1 MLRLEASGVVLSALE
16 RSFSAPAGQGMFDET
31 ASDRVRAAGKPQ
43 RIQHRI
49 KLGAAVGGARML
61 GEADGQSG
69 QGLVQVPGEGAHAV
83 HLAAGLQHL
92 CPRAV
97 GGNVRGMFLL
107 VFADAQM
114 HAHGKGRAT
123 GLRLHEAVAF
133 LQDIFIVPPE
143 GRTGGDVGL
152 EGVGL
157 VEERVQRKQAAEGVP
172 EQRLA
177 LRVHGKT
184 LGHGR
189 VQFLAQEAQEASGA
203 ALTATTGIMAGAAIG
218 HGGRVVLHAGVRVQ
232 PAVVAVAHAHQ
243 QHGGHAVLA
252 GARHHGVGGHGC
264 HWKQR
269 VAIQEGEH
277 RIAALRL
284 GPDAGGLDPIAPAGV
299 PRVHAVLLAGGQQ
312 GLAGLEQRAWR
323 RGDGIG
329 GRGVHGKV
337 SRQKVMRES

>member
-1 MLRLEASGVVLSALE
+1 
-16 RSFSAPAGQGMFDET
+16 
-31 ASDRVRAAGKPQ
+31 
-43 RIQHRI
+43 
-49 KLGAAVGGARML
+49 ML

-83 HLAAGLQHL
+83 HLATGLQHL

-97 GGNVRGMFLL
+97 GGNVRGVFLL

-114 HAHGKGRAT
+114 HAHGKGWAT
-123 GLRLHEAVAF
+123 GLCLHEAVAF
-133 LQDIFIVPPE
+133 LQDVFIVPPE
-143 GRTGGDVGL
+143 GRAGGDVGL

-177 LRVHGKT
+177 LRIHGKT

-189 VQFLAQEAQEASGA
+189 LQFLAQEAQEASGA
-203 ALTATTGIMAGAAIG
+203 ALTAAASIVAGAAVG
-218 HGGRVVLHAGVRVQ
+218 HGGRVVFNAGIRVQ
-232 PAVVAVAHAHQ
+232 PAVVAVAHANQ

-277 RIAALRL
+277 RIAAFRL
-284 GPDAGGLDPIAPAGV
+284 GADAGGLDPIAPAGV
-299 PRVHAVLLAGGQQ
+299 PRVHAVLFAGGQQ
-312 GLAGLEQRAWR
+312 GLAGLEQRAR
-323 RGDGIG
+323 RGRDGIG